1 MGNTKFERRGYGC
14 AERVMEPNLMT
25 VSISDAVKRGKA
37 PKSRYR
43 SSLPVPRYLSEALYR
58 EAASK
63 GVTVISLYLDI
74 LERGLSLHD
83 DQSDQCIA
91 A

>member
-1 MGNTKFERRGYGC
+1 
-14 AERVMEPNLMT
+14 MEPNLMS
-25 VSISDAVKRGKA
+25 VFINDAVKRGNA
-37 PKSRYR
+37 PKSRYH
-43 SSLPVPRYLSEALYR
+43 SSLLAPRYLSEALYR

-74 LERGLSLHD
+74 LERGLSLND

>member
-1 MGNTKFERRGYGC
+1 MS
-14 AERVMEPNLMT
+14 
-25 VSISDAVKRGKA
+25 VSISDAVKRGNA
-37 PKSRYR
+37 PKSRYH
-43 SSLPVPRYLSEALYR
+43 SSLLAPRYLSEALYR

-63 GVTVISLYLDI
+63 GVAVISLYLDI
-74 LERGLSLHD
+74 LERGLSLND

>member
-1 MGNTKFERRGYGC
+1 MVNTKFERRGYGC
-14 AERVMEPNLMT
+14 AERVMEPNLMS
-25 VSISDAVKRGKA
+25 VSISDAVKRGNA
-37 PKSRYR
+37 PKSRYH
-43 SSLPVPRYLSEALYR
+43 SSLLAPRYLSEALYR

-74 LERGLSLHD
+74 LERGLSLND

>member
-1 MGNTKFERRGYGC
+1 
-14 AERVMEPNLMT
+14 MEPNLMS
-25 VSISDAVKRGKA
+25 VSISGAVKRGKA

>member
-1 MGNTKFERRGYGC
+1 VVNTKFERRGYGC
-14 AERVMEPNLMT
+14 AERVMEPNLMS
-25 VSISDAVKRGKA
+25 VSISDAVKRGNA
-37 PKSRYR
+37 PKSRYH
-43 SSLPVPRYLSEALYR
+43 SSLLAPRYLSEALYR

-63 GVTVISLYLDI
+63 GVTVISLYLEI
-74 LERGLSLHD
+74 LERDLSLND